1 MTPDEQETARISDI
15 IRKYCKNKYID
26 DGRKKKLY
34 VVGIRAG
41 DVHDELN
48 YKNRYPAICA
58 ALGSNK
64 FEEECQIKRIAIIG
78 PINGVNTLFVYTL

>member
-1 MTPDEQETARISDI
+1 MTPDEQENDRISDI
-15 IRKYCKNKYID
+15 IRKHCKNKYID

-58 ALGSNK
+58 ALGSCK
-64 FEEECQIKRIAIIG
+64 FEEYCQIKRIAIIG